1 MFYSLDNVVSVPA
14 GTLFLQSLDSFHMK
28 ATNTSIR
35 LIWFFLFLEV
45 GYLQNGLS
53 NCNCIPDI
61 CIHKSTRYCGFCD
74 VQCLLII

>member
-14 GTLFLQSLDSFHMK
+14 DTLFLQSFDSFHMK

-35 LIWFFLFLEV
+35 LIWLFLFLEV

-53 NCNCIPDI
+53 NCISKI
-61 CIHKSTRYCGFCD
+61 CINQLCTVAFVMFSVF
-74 VQCLLII
+74 LLFDD